1 MALSVDQCCGG
12 ASEVWKQSRYR
23 RPEENIASQKRR
35 TGGKPP
41 TWGVSW
47 KALEDPVGRLPLT
60 QLGHWLL
67 LHLGW
72 AAGGSSN
79 CSQAKALNVGI
90 GPRKTY
96 GALTSTDPHRTSAL
110 VHRQ

>member
-1 MALSVDQCCGG
+1 METKLIQETRG
-12 ASEVWKQSRYR
+12 
-23 RPEENIASQKRR
+23 ENSFTETEDWREA
-35 TGGKPP
+35 PD
-41 TWGVSW
+41 WGVSW

-96 GALTSTDPHRTSAL
+96 GALTSTDPHRTCVTLLTQPCVPA
-110 VHRQ
+110 